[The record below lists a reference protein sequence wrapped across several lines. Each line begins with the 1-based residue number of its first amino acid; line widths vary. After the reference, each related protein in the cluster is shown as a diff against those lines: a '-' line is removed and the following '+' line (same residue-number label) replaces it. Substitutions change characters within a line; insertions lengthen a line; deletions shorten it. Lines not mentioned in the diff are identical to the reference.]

1 VSRLRSRR
9 GQRRPPALAIVV
21 DEPMWRSHS
30 DLIMTIRQAATLALQ
45 AHSVRAD
52 HEHHRRAASVLLSGD
67 ARLKELNAAF
77 RKKPNATN
85 VLSFPAVPALS
96 PYIGDVALAYGV
108 LRGESAAQNK
118 SLAAHAAHLTI
129 HGILH
134 LLGYQHDR
142 PKEAKAMENLEIL
155 LLGKLGI
162 ADPYMPAP
170 VRRRAK
176 QPKLAVCP
184 RVPAR

>member
-1 VSRLRSRR
+1 
-9 GQRRPPALAIVV
+9 
-21 DEPMWRSHS
+21 MWRTHS
-30 DLIMTIRQAATLALQ
+30 DLITTIRRAATLALETCGEEMGDRHQ
-45 AHSVRAD
+45 RH
-52 HEHHRRAASVLLSGD
+52 AASVLLSGD
-67 ARLKELNAAF
+67 GRLKELNAVF
-77 RKKPNATN
+77 RNKPKPTN
-85 VLSFPAVPALS
+85 VLSFPAVPALF

-108 LRGESAAQNK
+108 LRDESAAQNK

-155 LLGKLGI
+155 LLGQLGI
-162 ADPYMPAP
+162 ADPYMPTP

-176 QPKLAVCP
+176 QPKLTVCP

>member
-1 VSRLRSRR
+1 
-9 GQRRPPALAIVV
+9 
-21 DEPMWRSHS
+21 MWRTHS
-30 DLIMTIRQAATLALQ
+30 DLIRTIRRAATLALQ
-45 AHSVRAD
+45 TPMAAD
-52 HEHHRRAASVLLSGD
+52 DECQSRAASVLLSGD
-67 ARLKELNAAF
+67 ARLKALNAAF
-77 RKKPNATN
+77 RNKPKPTN

-108 LRGESAAQNK
+108 LRRESAAQNK

-134 LLGYQHDR
+134 LLRYQHDR
-142 PKEAKAMENLEIL
+142 PREAKAMENLEIL

-162 ADPYMPAP
+162 ADPYLPAP

-176 QPKLAVCP
+176 QPKLAACP